1 MIKNRTYRNV
11 MIVINKIQ
19 QKGYEFDEAE
29 KMAKTIFDEFE
40 ARPLG
45 MSIEERVRRILPKE
59 EEEQK

>member
-1 MIKNRTYRNV
+1 MIKNKTYKNV

-19 QKGYEFDEAE
+19 RKGYEFDEAE
-29 KMAKTIFDEFE
+29 KMSKNIFDEFE

-59 EEEQK
+59 EED